1 MRDLK
6 VYRWLCGVLLFICF
20 GQFLY
25 SYLSSKKT
33 LEPTRVISTTPVGED
48 GAIYEVLYDSGGA
61 TVPLV
66 YRYYLMRRQNSM
78 GEVLD
83 KVKVRSP
90 FLVTKST
97 AAVRDVLR
105 ERVTLKVRDTIYDYH
120 NVSFYKVD
128 DEIKIIKFDLDSKMP

>member
-1 MRDLK
+1 MQNRK
-6 VYRWLCGVLLFICF
+6 GYRWLCGILLIICL

-25 SYLSSKKT
+25 IYVSSKKT
-33 LEPTRVISTTPVGED
+33 LEPTRVISTTSVGD
-48 GAIYEVLYDSGGA
+48 NGAIYEVLFDSGGA
-61 TVPLV
+61 TTPFV

-78 GEVLD
+78 DEVLEE
-83 KVKVRSP
+83 VKVGNP

-105 ERVTLKVRDTIYDYH
+105 GRVKLKVMDTIYDYH

-128 DEIKIIKFDLDSKMP
+128 GEIKIIKFDLDSKMP